1 MQISRSFYIDTTCHW
16 DFIVC
21 SVGENIIV
29 YAKAHNRGLNRMINR
44 ERNLIMFVDVKFGR
58 GYLIG
63 ILEEH
68 PIDC

>member
-1 MQISRSFYIDTTCHW
+1 VLGKTP
-16 DFIVC
+16 
-21 SVGENIIV
+21 IV